1 MYNRISRLYSKRNH
15 IDCYN
20 IQESIGFFR
29 SARKSLLSK
38 LASLLLN
45 VLCLAFCWVIR
56 PFTTICGAHTDVS
69 HQNTCVS
76 TVLS

>member
-56 PFTTICGAHTDVS
+56 PFAEHILMSATKIPVC
-69 HQNTCVS
+69 
-76 TVLS
+76 LLF